1 MVGQHPTDPGR
12 GCSQG
17 NPVLAE
23 CGDGPDL
30 APRRSGLTRQVPKL
44 EHLLPLTTFAE
55 GIDAP
60 DQLVDIG
67 SVDQP
72 FQFGAIHGVH
82 HDSVAG
88 TLSGIMQVDAVLFDH
103 DDTLVDWWG
112 SIRRAGQAVADDDVV
127 DAVLDYLSTHAWDR
141 RGSTV
146 VDRNTWRILF
156 WSERVFDAAMPHAD
170 PAERRLV
177 ERQFLEELWIG
188 FFPETVPI
196 LDQLVDRYRLG
207 LLSNNPMLRHEVQ
220 RLRLYDWFETAVD
233 LPAELRKPHADAFA
247 RGVAAM
253 GSAPGRTVYV
263 GDSIENDAEG
273 AHAAGLVSVWVD
285 RFKDAWSPPAGV
297 HRIESLAELPGL
309 LSAL

>member
-1 MVGQHPTDPGR
+1 
-12 GCSQG
+12 
-17 NPVLAE
+17 
-23 CGDGPDL
+23 
-30 APRRSGLTRQVPKL
+30 
-44 EHLLPLTTFAE
+44 
-55 GIDAP
+55 
-60 DQLVDIG
+60 
-67 SVDQP
+67 
-72 FQFGAIHGVH
+72 
-82 HDSVAG
+82 
-88 TLSGIMQVDAVLFDH
+88 MQVDAVLFDH

-112 SIRRAGQAVADDDVV
+112 SIRRAGHAVADDDVV
-127 DAVLDYLSTHAWDR
+127 DGVLDYLSTHAWDR

-156 WSERVFDAAMPHAD
+156 WSERVFDAAMPHVD

-177 ERQFLEELWIG
+177 EKQFLEELWIG

-207 LLSNNPMLRHEVQ
+207 LLSNNPMLRHEVE

-253 GSAPGRTVYV
+253 GSAPERTVYV

-285 RFKDAWSPPAGV
+285 RFNDAWSPPAGV

-309 LSAL
+309 LAAL